1 MEKSKAEKELK
12 MKAAIDNLEPTG
24 RAEDDI
30 DTLLKIKGNLIYP
43 SFSRWLE
50 TDGEKEVSGITIKES
65 QEDEG
70 MHMIV
75 HRNGNIEGEVLK
87 AFGGNCD
94 VLRIPMQLKSY
105 VLYREWYSRL
115 DTEPCIDIL
124 LYSTKKEEFGLV
136 VVDLEQPMMIFPG
149 FIWKAPRELIEAWLA
164 KRAANAYRTTFEF
177 QDIAAWL
184 DHEITN
190 SELQPS
196 LILNY
201 EDGLSICISGTNEI
215 DEIRAR
221 PHLND

>member
-1 MEKSKAEKELK
+1 MSEEKGKNETDTKAGEGS
-12 MKAAIDNLEPTG
+12 DT
-24 RAEDDI
+24 
-30 DTLLKIKGNLIYP
+30 DTLLEIKGKLIYP

-50 TDGEKEVSGITIKES
+50 LDGKQEVSGITLKGS
-65 QEDEG
+65 QDDND
-70 MHMIV
+70 MHLIV
-75 HRNGNIEGEVLK
+75 HRKGSGQDEVLK

-94 VLRIPMQLKSY
+94 VLRIPTPLKSY

-124 LYSTKKEEFGLV
+124 LYSEKKEEFGLV
-136 VVDLEQPMMIFPG
+136 IVDLEQPMMIFPG
-149 FIWKAPRELIEAWLA
+149 FIWNAPVELVHAWLA
-164 KRAANAYRTTFEF
+164 KRAQNAYRTTFEF

-221 PHLND
+221 GTY